1 MVMDKYLSS
10 FTYICVLFF
19 SCISFAM
26 NKDGLLEVYYDSI
39 KYYPELK
46 QGNIDV
52 LRAQEAIKQSRS
64 SLFPAVSANA
74 GYKHSQVHH
83 NDNTD
88 KSNSS
93 SISLSI
99 NQPIF
104 DLTKWSITNQSKLAK
119 DKAELGHQLALQQ
132 HILKISKYYF
142 NVLISKSSFKEA
154 QSQEYALQQYKNQ
167 IKEMY
172 SVGYSKESDALEAEA
187 AYETAKAMSLEKKLD
202 IEVNIKFLESLIGRP
217 INNICDLADE
227 IPMQQFIAK
236 DLQVIL
242 SESRNN
248 NAAIKIAALEIQEQ
262 ENLLTTNKRK
272 HLPTIGVFS
281 KIERSFLRNDDTGSD
296 SVITNKVEAGANF
309 TMPLYSGGK
318 TISEVKES
326 SLALDKSHRKLE
338 TIIIETTLDIE
349 KLFTKLRTS
358 IEILGA
364 QYKSVIASEN
374 NLNSIH
380 HSYEAGTKNITD
392 VLNARQKVFA
402 ARLQYLKSKY
412 GIILDYL
419 NMKFLAGDISEND
432 LKLLAKYLK

>member
-1 MVMDKYLSS
+1 MDKYLSS
-10 FTYICVLFF
+10 LTFLCILFF
-19 SCISFAM
+19 SCISFATD
-26 NKDGLLEVYYDSI
+26 KDGLLEIYYDSI

-46 QGNIDV
+46 QGNLDV

-64 SLFPAVSANA
+64 GLFPAVSANA

-119 DKAELGHQLALQQ
+119 DKAELGYKLALQQ
-132 HILKISKYYF
+132 HILKTAKYYF
-142 NVLISKSSFKEA
+142 NVLISQSSFKEA

-187 AYETAKAMSLEKKLD
+187 AYETAKAVSLEKKLD
-202 IEVNIKFLESLIGRP
+202 IEVNIKFLESLIGRS
-217 INNICDLADE
+217 IRNICNLNDD

-236 DLQVIL
+236 DLPVIL

-248 NAAIKIAALEIQEQ
+248 NAAIKIATLEVQEQ

-272 HLPTIGVFS
+272 HLPTINIFS
-281 KIERSFLRNDDTGSD
+281 NIERSFLRKDDTTSSD
-296 SVITNKVEAGANF
+296 ITNKVEAGAKF

-326 SLALDKSHRKLE
+326 SLALDQSHRKLE
-338 TIIIETTLDIE
+338 TIIIETTLEIE
-349 KLFTKLRTS
+349 KLFTKLKTS

-374 NLNSIH
+374 NLDSIH
-380 HSYEAGTKNITD
+380 NSYEAGTKNITD

-419 NMKFLAGDISEND
+419 NMQFLAGDISEDD
-432 LKLLAKYLK
+432 LKLLAQYLK